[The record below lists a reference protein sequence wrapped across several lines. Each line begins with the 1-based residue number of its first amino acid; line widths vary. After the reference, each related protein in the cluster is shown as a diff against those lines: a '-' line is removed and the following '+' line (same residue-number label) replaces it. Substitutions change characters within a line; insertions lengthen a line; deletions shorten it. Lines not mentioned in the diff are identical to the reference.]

1 MTEKPDPFD
10 IAALERS
17 LNDSAARSRPSG
29 SAGPGRT
36 KMIRLSVTLW
46 RSAIVGAAIVFAL
59 SADCL
64 GIQRASAQATPDY
77 AALMAAPDRSD
88 ADRQAD
94 KRRDPVPF
102 LAFSGLRTG
111 MKVLDM
117 GAGAGYSTELVARVI
132 GPTGVVYGQNPPDN
146 FERARNAFATRAAT
160 PAMKNSM
167 ALVRP
172 YDDPLPADVHDLDMI
187 TYLFF
192 YHDTTY
198 LNVDRAE
205 MNRKL
210 FSVLKPGG
218 VLVIADH
225 SAKAD
230 SDISVGKTLHRID
243 ESLLRREVEAAG
255 FKLIA
260 EGNFW
265 RNPEDMRDFS
275 TQRPTGPV
283 DNFVLK
289 FEKPH

>member
-1 MTEKPDPFD
+1 M
-10 IAALERS
+10 IGL
-17 LNDSAARSRPSG
+17 
-29 SAGPGRT
+29 SAGLRLGAVT
-36 KMIRLSVTLW
+36 AMIAVAGIATL
-46 RSAIVGAAIVFAL
+46 AMHG
-59 SADCL
+59 
-64 GIQRASAQATPDY
+64 ASAQNAPDY

-102 LAFSGLRTG
+102 LAFAGLQPG

-117 GAGAGYSTELVARVI
+117 GAGGGYSTELVARVI
-132 GPTGVVYGQNPPDN
+132 GPSGMVYGQNPPDN
-146 FERARNAFATRAAT
+146 FERARTAFAARAAT
-160 PAMKNSM
+160 PAMKNS
-167 ALVRP
+167 AAVVRP
-172 YDDPLPADVHDLDMI
+172 YDDPVPPEVHDLDMV

-198 LNVDRAE
+198 LNIDRAQ

-210 FSVLKPGG
+210 FAALKPGG

-225 SAKAD
+225 SAKGG

-243 ESLLRREVEAAG
+243 ESVLRREVEAAG
-255 FKLIA
+255 FKFVA

-265 RNPEDMRDFS
+265 RSPEDTRDYS
-275 TQRPTGPV
+275 TQRPPGPV

>member
-1 MTEKPDPFD
+1 M
-10 IAALERS
+10 IGLSAALSRRS
-17 LNDSAARSRPSG
+17 V
-29 SAGPGRT
+29 
-36 KMIRLSVTLW
+36 I
-46 RSAIVGAAIVFAL
+46 GAAMVLAVGTNCVDIP
-59 SADCL
+59 
-64 GIQRASAQATPDY
+64 QAAGQNARDY

-88 ADRQAD
+88 ADLVVD

-102 LAFSGLRTG
+102 LAFAGLRPG
-111 MKVLDM
+111 MRVLDM
-117 GAGAGYSTELVARVI
+117 GAGAGYSTELVARVV
-132 GPTGVVYGQNPPDN
+132 GPTGMVYGQNPPDN

-160 PAMKNSM
+160 QAMKNST

-172 YDDPLPADVHDLDMI
+172 YDDPLPPDIHDLDI
-187 TYLFF
+187 VTFLFF

-210 FSVLKPGG
+210 FAALRPGG
-218 VLVIADH
+218 ILVIADH
-225 SAKAD
+225 AAKAD
-230 SDISVGKTLHRID
+230 SDVSVGKTLHRID

>member
-1 MTEKPDPFD
+1 MKMSGLCATLRHGA
-10 IAALERS
+10 IIITAIVSAMALSSIQR
-17 LNDSAARSRPSG
+17 G
-29 SAGPGRT
+29 SA
-36 KMIRLSVTLW
+36 
-46 RSAIVGAAIVFAL
+46 
-59 SADCL
+59 
-64 GIQRASAQATPDY
+64 QQAPDY

-102 LAFSGLRTG
+102 LAFAELRPG

-146 FERARNAFATRAAT
+146 FERARNALAARAAT
-160 PAMKNSM
+160 PAMRNSV

-172 YDDPLPADVHDLDMI
+172 YDDPMPADVHDLDMI

-198 LNVDRAE
+198 LNVDRAQ

-210 FSVLKPGG
+210 FAALKPGG
-218 VLVIADH
+218 VMVIADH

-243 ESLLRREVEAAG
+243 ETMLRREIEAAG
-255 FKLIA
+255 FKLVA
-260 EGNFW
+260 EGKFW
-265 RNPEDMRDFS
+265 RSADDTRDFS
-275 TQRPTGPV
+275 TQRPSAPV

-289 FEKPH
+289 FLKPQ

>member
-1 MTEKPDPFD
+1 MTGLF
-10 IAALERS
+10 AALLRG
-17 LNDSAARSRPSG
+17 AVIGAF
-29 SAGPGRT
+29 A
-36 KMIRLSVTLW
+36 
-46 RSAIVGAAIVFAL
+46 VGIN
-59 SADCL
+59 CL
-64 GIQRASAQATPDY
+64 GTPHASAQVAPDY

-88 ADRQAD
+88 ADRVAD

-102 LAFSGLRTG
+102 LAFAELKPG

-132 GPTGVVYGQNPPDN
+132 GPTGTVYGQNPPDN

-160 PAMKNSM
+160 PAMKNSV

-198 LNVDRAE
+198 LNVDRAQ
-205 MNRKL
+205 MNRKM
-210 FSVLKPGG
+210 FAALKPGG
-218 VLVIADH
+218 VLMIADH

-230 SDISVGKTLHRID
+230 SDPSVGKTLHRID
-243 ESLLRREVEAAG
+243 EGMLRREVEAAG
-255 FKLIA
+255 FKLVA

-265 RNPEDMRDFS
+265 RNPGDPRDFS
-275 TQRPTGPV
+275 TQRPTAPV

-289 FEKPH
+289 FQKPL

>member
-1 MTEKPDPFD
+1 
-10 IAALERS
+10 
-17 LNDSAARSRPSG
+17 
-29 SAGPGRT
+29 
-36 KMIRLSVTLW
+36 MIELSVTL
-46 RSAIVGAAIVFAL
+46 RRCAFVGAALVCAMG
-59 SADCL
+59 AHCV
-64 GIQRASAQATPDY
+64 GIQRVSAQNAPDY

-102 LAFSGLRTG
+102 LAFAGLRPG

-117 GAGAGYSTELVARVI
+117 GAGAGYSTELVARVV
-132 GPTGVVYGQNPPDN
+132 GPAGAVYGQNPPDN
-146 FERARNAFATRAAT
+146 FERARNAFAARAAT
-160 PAMKNSM
+160 PAMKNTM

-198 LNVDRAE
+198 LDVDRAQ

-210 FSVLKPGG
+210 FAALKPGG
-218 VLVIADH
+218 MMVIADH
-225 SAKAD
+225 AAKAG
-230 SDISVGKTLHRID
+230 SDPSVGKTLHRID
-243 ESLLRREVEAAG
+243 ESMLRQEVETAG
-255 FKLIA
+255 FRFIA

-265 RNPEDMRDFS
+265 RNPEDTRDFS
-275 TQRPTGPV
+275 TQRPSGPV

-289 FEKPH
+289 FEKPR